1 MIFVLGIVVLTI
13 LAGAFVV
20 VPFLRRKRRM
30 EAAFAGVFV
39 ICVAVGVYLLIGR
52 PDLGLAPP
60 QALDENQPQ
69 DVIAMVEHLA
79 DRLEAEPDD
88 PEGWTMLGRAYV
100 LMGRYQEAA
109 NAFGEAMR
117 RTTGED
123 ADLVASFAEA
133 RALSDPASLEGEA
146 GALFER
152 VLELD
157 PGNPRGL
164 WYGGLLAQA
173 RGDDAVA
180 LKRWQML
187 LARELPAEFRQVVE
201 GRVASID
208 PAIVGAMVS
217 VNVDLAPEFSGELPA
232 GAVLFVFLRPAG
244 ETEQG
249 PPLAARRVEFFELPE
264 TLPLTPADLLRG
276 DSLPDGDYIVTAR
289 LSVDGDPARGAGDLE
304 GSVKW
309 NPAES
314 TSVNVKLDTQRGE

>member
-1 MIFVLGIVVLTI
+1 MIFVLGMVVLLI

-20 VPFLRRKRRM
+20 VPFLRRKRGM
-30 EAAFAGVFV
+30 EATIAGVFV
-39 ICVAVGVYLLIGR
+39 IGVAVGVYLLIGR
-52 PDLGLAPP
+52 PDLGLEPP
-60 QALDENQPQ
+60 PAMDETQPE
-69 DVIAMVEHLA
+69 DVITMVEHLA
-79 DRLEAEPDD
+79 ERLQAEPDD

-123 ADLVASFAEA
+123 ADLIASFAEA
-133 RALSDPASLEGEA
+133 RALADPASLDGEA

-157 PGNPRGL
+157 PANPRGL

-173 RGDDAVA
+173 RGNDAVA
-180 LKRWQML
+180 LERWQQL
-187 LARELPAEFRQVVE
+187 LARDLPPEFRQVVE

-208 PAIVGAMVS
+208 PSSIGAMVS
-217 VNVDLAPEFSGELPA
+217 VNVDVAPEFSGELPA

-244 ETEQG
+244 EATQG
-249 PPLAARRVEFFELPE
+249 PPLAARRVEFFDLPE
-264 TLPLTPADLLRG
+264 TLPLTHSDLLRG

-289 LSVDGDPARGAGDLE
+289 LSVDGEPARGPNDLE

-309 NPAES
+309 NSAES
-314 TSVNVKLDTQRGE
+314 SSVKVKLDTQRGE

>member
-1 MIFVLGIVVLTI
+1 MIFVLGLAALVI

-20 VPFLRRKRRM
+20 LPFMRHRRHT
-30 EAAFAGVFV
+30 EATLAGVFA
-39 ICVAVGVYLLIGR
+39 IGVAIGLYLLIGR
-52 PDLGLAPP
+52 PDLGLEPP

-79 DRLEAEPDD
+79 ERLQEQPDD
-88 PEGWTMLGRAYV
+88 VEGWTMLGRAYV

-109 NAFGEAMR
+109 NAFGEALQ

-133 RALSDPASLEGEA
+133 RVLSDPQSLDSEA

-157 PGNPRGL
+157 PENPRGL

-180 LKRWQML
+180 LERWQKL
-187 LARELPAEFRQVVE
+187 LARDLPPEFRQVVE

-208 PAIVGAMVS
+208 PSGIGAMVS
-217 VNVDLAPEFSGELPA
+217 VNVDLSPDFSGDLPA
-232 GAVLFVFLRPAG
+232 EAVLFVFLRPVG
-244 ETEQG
+244 ESEQG
-249 PPLAARRVEFFELPE
+249 PPLAARRVEFFDLPE
-264 TLPLTPADLLRG
+264 TLPLTQGDLLRG
-276 DSLPDGDYIVTAR
+276 DSLPKGDYIVTAR

-314 TSVNVKLDTQRGE
+314 TSVNVKLDTQLGE